1 MNMKDICHMREAK
14 RLILMVQTFIW
25 SFYYLSYRSL
35 ETHYITKLF
44 YKILQTE
51 E

>member
-1 MNMKDICHMREAK
+1 MNVKDICHMREAK
-14 RLILMVQTFIW
+14 RRILMFQTFIR

-35 ETHYITKLF
+35 ETCYITKLF

-51 E
+51 